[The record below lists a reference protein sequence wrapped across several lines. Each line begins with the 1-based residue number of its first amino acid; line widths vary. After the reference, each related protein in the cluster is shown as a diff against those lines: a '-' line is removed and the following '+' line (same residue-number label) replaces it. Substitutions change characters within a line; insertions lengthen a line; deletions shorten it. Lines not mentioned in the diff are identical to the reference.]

1 MCIHICVYKHRHI
14 HNIYVCVISGH
25 FPAFHSC
32 FHPPERTARP
42 KSRTAN
48 WRQPLGPMG
57 RMGIEKPGVLR
68 GVSKDI
74 RGEGTRHVCQVLLDI
89 LAFNQPNRSANSW
102 YKPSR
107 LVDTSSLVSNFSP
120 FLTSR
125 TWDFFCT
132 ERWMAYILT
141 LNYPGS
147 WWILRFNQSQTAIK
161 ICMHLSSE
169 RRFVII
175 ATLCRRSPNCV
186 CSKIRCL
193 EISCLRNI
201 LLPLA
206 VVIIWGKC
214 HIMHTALSIYIYIY
228 IIILYIYF

>member
-1 MCIHICVYKHRHI
+1 MCIYIYIYIYAHIDIHI
-14 HNIYVCVISGH
+14 HIHLYTYVYINTGIYTIFMCALYPDT

-74 RGEGTRHVCQVLLDI
+74 RGEGTRHVCQVLLDV
-89 LAFNQPNRSANSW
+89 LAFNQPNRSANTW
-102 YKPSR
+102 YKLSR

-147 WWILRFNQSQTAIK
+147 WWILRFNQSQTSIK
-161 ICMHLSSE
+161 ICMQRSADG
-169 RRFVII
+169 VPI
-175 ATLCRRSPNCV
+175 ACV
-186 CSKIRCL
+186 LK
-193 EISCLRNI
+193 
-201 LLPLA
+201 
-206 VVIIWGKC
+206 
-214 HIMHTALSIYIYIY
+214 
-228 IIILYIYF
+228 